1 MRILITGGSGL
12 IGRALC
18 QALIAEDHQV
28 IVLSRQ
34 PGRVSHMPQGVQVV
48 QWDAQSGAGWS
59 SFLEGADAVI
69 NLAGESIAAGR
80 WTAERKARIR
90 RSRIQAS
97 QAVVDALRQVQ
108 KRPQVLLQASAVGY
122 YGPRGDE
129 IVTEDTPPGRDFL
142 AQVCVDWEQSTAP
155 AEELGVR
162 RVILRTGIVLS
173 NDGGAFPRI
182 VLPFRFFAGGPLGSG
197 RQWWPWIH
205 MDDQV
210 GAMRFLLTHPDAR
223 GPFNLSAPEPVT
235 NREFARQLG
244 QVMGRPALLP
254 TPAFALKLALGEMST
269 ILLDGQRAVPHR
281 LQEAGYQFRFP
292 TLQPALAQL
301 VG

>member
-162 RVILRTGIVLS
+162 RVIPRTGIVLS

-182 VLPFRFFAGGPLGSG
+182 VLPFR
-197 RQWWPWIH
+197 
-205 MDDQV
+205 
-210 GAMRFLLTHPDAR
+210 
-223 GPFNLSAPEPVT
+223 
-235 NREFARQLG
+235 
-244 QVMGRPALLP
+244 
-254 TPAFALKLALGEMST
+254 
-269 ILLDGQRAVPHR
+269 
-281 LQEAGYQFRFP
+281 
-292 TLQPALAQL
+292 
-301 VG
+301 

>member
-90 RSRIQAS
+90 RSRIQAG

>member
-90 RSRIQAS
+90 RSRIQAG

-210 GAMRFLLTHPDAR
+210 GAIRFLLTHPDAR